1 MEVFT
6 EELDSWEQIMT
17 ANDLNPEVLERLK
30 KNTMDLW
37 KLQRELEERLAF
49 LRLQAQLPL
58 RALLLGTT
66 AIMTGRVKS

>member
-1 MEVFT
+1 MAG
-6 EELDSWEQIMT
+6 LIQRD
-17 ANDLNPEVLERLK
+17 NPEVLERFK
-30 KNTMDLW
+30 KNTIDLL